1 MIAFFYYAGV
11 ARQMWFREPAVAA
24 DTTPLRIPF
33 ALTAALAITSV
44 TVLVI
49 GVYPEFFARIG
60 DLAFR
65 LG

>member
-1 MIAFFYYAGV
+1 MGFAALVPGGFSMLFAGLRASRSRLAPSADSV
-11 ARQMWFREPAVAA
+11 AHAV
-24 DTTPLRIPF
+24 
-33 ALTAALAITSV
+33 LAITSV